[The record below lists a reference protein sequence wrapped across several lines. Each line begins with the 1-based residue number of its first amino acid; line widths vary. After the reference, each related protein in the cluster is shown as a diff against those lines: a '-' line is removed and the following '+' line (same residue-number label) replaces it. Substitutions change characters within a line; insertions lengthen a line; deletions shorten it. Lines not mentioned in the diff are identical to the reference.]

1 MDTCL
6 HRQRRLST
14 RYASHFTLVSRQ
26 QLLKCLGLSLEET
39 NSLGEAIRTYESM
52 LPYITSLPS
61 TFANTPEHR
70 YWTESLL
77 TRHCMLSSRHVSAN
91 QVSPS
96 ISVVPPSRVLAPFR
110 AYSKYWDTKS
120 ASSTGTLFKAGDRH
134 SSYLRT
140 WGHYYDTLS
149 ILLQRETTQHV
160 FGSRLQQGI
169 ELKKVEAT
177 YESILLE
184 ETKFPK
190 ADQANSQI
198 ESWVDQV
205 MANWR
210 VMCGHTWQYDDL
222 REGGKVALGR
232 GVLDVSRFS
241 ESDIFRGQGTR
252 LPKIGL
258 TVLFTDPLSRS
269 YQKLSFNSS
278 TSPSFHCTCSYC
290 RI

>member
-1 MDTCL
+1 MY
-6 HRQRRLST
+6 HQRRLST
-14 RYASHFTLVSRQ
+14 WYVCMPNLVRQ
-26 QLLKCLGLSLEET
+26 EQLLKEPGLSLEET

-61 TFANTPEHR
+61 TFANTPENR

-96 ISVVPPSRVLAPFR
+96 ILAVPPSRVLAPFR

-120 ASSTGTLFKAGDRH
+120 ALITGTLFKAGDRH
-134 SSYLRT
+134 NSYMRT

-160 FGSRLQQGI
+160 FDSRLQQGV

-177 YESILLE
+177 YESILLK
-184 ETKFPK
+184 ETSFPR
-190 ADQANSQI
+190 ADEANSQI

-205 MANWR
+205 MANWG
-210 VMCGHTWQYDDL
+210 VMCGHTWQDEEL
-222 REGGKVALGR
+222 GEGGKAALGR
-232 GVLDVSRFS
+232 GVLDVGRFLDS
-241 ESDIFRGQGTR
+241 NSFKGHGNGPRKGA
-252 LPKIGL
+252 L
-258 TVLFTDPLSRS
+258 TVPFTGPLSSS
-269 YQKLSFNSS
+269 YQKLSLDKG
-278 TSPSFHCTCSYC
+278 TSPPFHCTCSYS